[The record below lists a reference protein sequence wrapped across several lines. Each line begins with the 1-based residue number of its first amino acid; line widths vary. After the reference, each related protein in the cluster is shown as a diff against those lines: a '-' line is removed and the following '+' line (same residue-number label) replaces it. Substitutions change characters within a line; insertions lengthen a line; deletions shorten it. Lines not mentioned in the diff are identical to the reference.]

1 MPADSFATFAT
12 SLNDPA
18 RDAFVI
24 APSDA
29 TPLAVLPRAIY
40 VGGGGAITLRC
51 VDSGADVV
59 FRNLAGGQIL
69 DVRAS
74 HVRATGTTA
83 TDLIGLA

>member
-1 MPADSFATFAT
+1 MPIDTFASFAT

-18 RDAFVI
+18 RDAFAI

-29 TPLAVLPRAIY
+29 APLLVLPRAIY
-40 VGGGGAITLRC
+40 VGTGGDIALRC

-59 FRNLAGGQIL
+59 LRNVASGQMIDL
-69 DVRAS
+69 RAS

-83 TDLIGLA
+83 ADLIGLA